1 MKLLLASE
9 VDSATTIVSSL
20 AYRKRITVDNLVPI
34 DIAVFADQNML
45 LSILHNFVMNAIK
58 FTNPGGKIEIDAGIA
73 DDQLPETEKKVIISI
88 RDNGIGM
95 TESEIEKLFQI
106 KALYSTSG
114 TQNEKGTGLG
124 LLLTREMIERHGG
137 TITVESKPSEGST
150 FTFTLPA
157 AL

>member
-1 MKLLLASE
+1 M
-9 VDSATTIVSSL
+9 
-20 AYRKRITVDNLVPI
+20 
-34 DIAVFADQNML
+34 
-45 LSILHNFVMNAIK
+45 
-58 FTNPGGKIEIDAGIA
+58 
-73 DDQLPETEKKVIISI
+73 
-88 RDNGIGM
+88 
-95 TESEIEKLFQI
+95 EKLFQI

-137 TITVESKPSEGST
+137 TITVESKPTKGST